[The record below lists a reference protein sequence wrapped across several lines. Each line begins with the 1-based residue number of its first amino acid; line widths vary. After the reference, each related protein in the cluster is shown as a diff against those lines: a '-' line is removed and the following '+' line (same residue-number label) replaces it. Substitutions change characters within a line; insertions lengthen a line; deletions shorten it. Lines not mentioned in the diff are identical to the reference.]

1 MLTNKQF
8 RNIQNFD
15 DLSKNYQRVFRYRLR
30 KSSSTMIRDL
40 KILLLKHQELGMKID
55 DLVDV
60 QELKDLVR
68 TYTKLKEKCYYASL

>member
-15 DLSKNYQRVFRYRLR
+15 GLSKNYKRVLRYRLR
-30 KSSSTMIRDL
+30 KASSRTIKDL
-40 KILLLKHQELGMKID
+40 KLLLLKHQDLSIKID

-60 QELKDLVR
+60 CELKDLVE
-68 TYTKLKEKCYYASL
+68 TYVKLKKVHDYANV